1 MATSGLTPVLDA
13 TPAGRTVYAREGFSD
28 RWGFTRFFL
37 KERKTLARREAK
49 RGRYANPTGRR
60 SSSSTARRSAPAA
73 SKCCAR
79 CTVGCLQAAWM
90 IEGKGFVFGRDGR
103 EASQIGPLIAV
114 DAGSARTLLSH
125 ALAAVEPPLYV
136 DAADHADL
144 ATFMGELGF
153 ALQRPFTRMVHGARA
168 APGRRE
174 LSFVVAGPELG

>member
-1 MATSGLTPVLDA
+1 
-13 TPAGRTVYAREGFSD
+13 
-28 RWGFTRFFL
+28 
-37 KERKTLARREAK
+37 
-49 RGRYANPTGRR
+49 
-60 SSSSTARRSAPAA
+60 
-73 SKCCAR
+73 
-79 CTVGCLQAAWM
+79 M

-144 ATFMGELGF
+144 ATFVGELGF